1 MSDTSI
7 QLSVEAKERLERHKR
22 PGESFEDVILR
33 LTSDDKWAGF
43 GALSDADGDLQ
54 EGMER
59 VREEMREGFAQDI
72 EEMSSGATDSMDEVA
87 VDEDGQE
94 SDGHS

>member
-7 QLSVEAKERLERHKR
+7 RLSVEAKERLARHKR
-22 PGESFEDVILR
+22 PGESFEDVIIR

-54 EGMER
+54 AGMER
-59 VREEMREGFAQDI
+59 VREEMRDGIARDVD
-72 EEMSSGATDSMDEVA
+72 EMATGATDPAEESVA
-87 VDEDGQE
+87 EDDGEE